1 MRLEEQ
7 YAAPASKL
15 MDDYINGKNGIYK
28 YFSYEPNLE
37 MFPDRMK
44 VLEKHPVDRMK
55 LSAIVRNYMKPNGI
69 SEKAEGHLRDLENGA
84 PVVVTGQQAGLL
96 TGPLYTVH
104 KAISVIVLAK
114 EAGARLNRKVV
125 PVFWIAGEDHDLAE
139 ISHLYREVNGR
150 IDKLNFPHVE
160 YGKNSAS
167 AAKLNK
173 AKIHSYLEE
182 YFRSLP
188 ETEHSKELHQLAFAF
203 LDKADS
209 FTDFF
214 SAFINYFFQ
223 EEGLLYIDAAY
234 PELREYESSYF
245 LEMIGK
251 SEAIAKAVVLSEQG
265 LVEQGYNAS
274 IGAEFDAANLFV
286 TVQGER
292 ILLQRDHGNFVGNN
306 GAVTFTLVELQ
317 EIARQNPERLSNN
330 VVTRPLMQEMVFPV
344 LAFVGGPGEI
354 AYWAALK
361 DAFKVMGMEMPV
373 IMPRLGM
380 TLVNRQVQT
389 LMNKYELSFSEIVS
403 EMKVADLK
411 VELMNSI
418 REKEAEALVEELKNQ
433 LELKYEDILE
443 KFSSISGGLAPIVEK
458 NLQIH
463 LKQLSFLGNKLED
476 EVVLQNSTQFN
487 HYECLENELIP
498 NNSLQERIFNPLPY
512 MNDYGM
518 TLVQDM
524 LKLDFKYDKNHKI
537 IYI

>member
-188 ETEHSKELHQLAFAF
+188 ETEHSKELHQLVFAF

-292 ILLQRDHGNFVGNN
+292 ILLQRDNGNFVGNN

-389 LMNKYELSFSEIVS
+389 LMNKYELNFSEIVS

-518 TLVQDM
+518 ALVQDM
-524 LKLDFKYDKNHKI
+524 LRLDFKYDKNHKI
-537 IYI
+537 IYM